1 MLVAVSRSTAHQ
13 HRSLGLAFLDM
24 PKRRG
29 QLRSVST
36 STRVDT
42 ATVYNAAIS
51 LLDDLYNQENPN
63 DILVTFVRIRHE
75 PLEVIT
81 AAIRFL
87 TEIY

>member
-1 MLVAVSRSTAHQ
+1 MLVAVSRPAAHQ
-13 HRSLGLAFLDM
+13 HHSLGLALLDM

-42 ATVYNAAIS
+42 PAIYKAAVS
-51 LLDDLYNQENPN
+51 LLDDLFSQENPN
-63 DILVTFVRIRHE
+63 DIIVTFVRVKGE
-75 PLEVIT
+75 PLEVIN
-81 AAIRFL
+81 AAIRYL